1 MIRSSNGINKAEEMA
16 GRYIEKA
23 IKALKDLPECQ
34 AKQDLIR
41 IAHFVGNR
49 TY

>member
-1 MIRSSNGINKAEEMA
+1 MVTRYINKAIA
-16 GRYIEKA
+16 
-23 IKALKDLPECQ
+23 ALHDLPDLQ

-49 TY
+49 SY